1 MFPDDSDVSRVAKAF
16 YDPFEYLMLRHAAGQ
31 LNTTFSASL
40 GDVLYQASCHQRV
53 QNIGPKTRD
62 VLSLIPDTVVTVM
75 ERCSGHDGTYGVKT
89 ETFDKAMKIGRP
101 VMNRIQQLQPDYY
114 GSDCPIAGQH
124 LANGVS
130 DGSQAGHPIALLRRA
145 YGI

>member
-1 MFPDDSDVSRVAKAF
+1 MFPNDPDVSRVAKAF

-31 LNTTFSASL
+31 LNTAFSESL

-75 ERCSGHDGTYGVKT
+75 ERCSGHDGTYGVRK
-89 ETFDKAMKIGRP
+89 ETHTYAVKIGKP
-101 VMNRIQQLQPDYY
+101 VAKKITDNTDLVV
-114 GSDCPIAGQH
+114 SDCVMAGSHIAHIATQNIE
-124 LANGVS
+124 AI
-130 DGSQAGHPIALLRRA
+130 HPITLVKIA
-145 YGI
+145 YCL